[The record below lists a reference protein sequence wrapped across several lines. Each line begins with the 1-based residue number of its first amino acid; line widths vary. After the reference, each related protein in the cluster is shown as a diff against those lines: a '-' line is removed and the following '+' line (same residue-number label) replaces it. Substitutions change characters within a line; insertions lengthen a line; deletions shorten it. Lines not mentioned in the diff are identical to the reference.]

1 MRLCV
6 GYSVTSFVDFSPL
19 LITVLIFWPFI
30 KFYFSIWQNF
40 ELILAIFYAIG
51 QILIAVN
58 GQIWDKQSSHMVTM
72 VDSFAKQRCTRK
84 LNLCLCVKLGVI
96 LPCNIKQNRADS
108 H

>member
-1 MRLCV
+1 MSVGIVRAIDETLCWLQCDQFCRFFATFAH
-6 GYSVTSFVDFSPL
+6 GF
-19 LITVLIFWPFI
+19 
-30 KFYFSIWQNF
+30 N
-40 ELILAIFYAIG
+40 ILAIFYAIG
-51 QILIAVN
+51 KILIAVN